1 VHMLLRRVSMRIP
14 PAIAHCATHSVAGEG
29 KVSPVTYSL
38 SGGIARLTL
47 ANPRKR
53 NILTFDALE
62 ALSGYFDTIAAS
74 SECRVV
80 VLTSTGPA
88 FSAGHDFKDFTP
100 PANRQ
105 RELLSLCSEVHIKLR
120 GLPQP
125 TIVGVQGLATG
136 GGFQLAS
143 SFDLI
148 IAAEEASFQ
157 LPGAAQAGFCHTPAV
172 AVAERIPPRAAFA
185 LSLMAT
191 PVSASDALRLGL
203 VDKVVP
209 AGQLQA
215 EVDNL
220 ATRLI
225 TLGSDINLRAGKKCF
240 KEQIALPHLRDKYK
254 LAEGYMYTTMTSPDK
269 MQSIH
274 SFLDKSK
281 DPKSK
286 M

>member
-1 VHMLLRRVSMRIP
+1 MLMGRVVLRRVP
-14 PAIAHCATHSVAGEG
+14 PALAHCAIHSVAGEG

-38 SGGIARLTL
+38 SGGVARLTL
-47 ANPRKR
+47 SNPQKR

-62 ALSGYFDTIAAS
+62 ALSAHFDTIAAS

-80 VLTSTGPA
+80 VLTSTGPS
-88 FSAGHDFKDFTP
+88 FSAGHDFRDFAP
-100 PANRQ
+100 PATRQ

-143 SFDLI
+143 SFDI
-148 IAAEEASFQ
+148 IVASKEASFQ

-172 AVAERIPPRAAFA
+172 AVADRINPRAAFA
-185 LSLMAT
+185 ISLMGIA
-191 PVSASDALRLGL
+191 VSATEALRMGL
-203 VDKVVP
+203 VDRVVP
-209 AGQLQA
+209 AAQLQA
-215 EVDNL
+215 EVDHW
-220 ATRLI
+220 ATRLV
-225 TLGSDINLRAGKKCF
+225 TLGSNVNLRAGKKCF
-240 KEQIALPHLRDKYK
+240 KEQIALPNLRDKYK

-269 MQSIH
+269 MQSIS

-281 DPKSK
+281 PKSK
-286 M
+286 I